1 MPSVLAVALA
11 AVQAALALPGAR
23 AELLRVD
30 GAPARCEARRA
41 EVPHPVAA
49 SGRVALRLSGS
60 DASGRA
66 CEAWVWAEV
75 RLRAPVLVTTRSV
88 ASGEPLQ
95 GAVATAEREVRP
107 GRTPL
112 AALPEGARAD
122 HALPAGT
129 ALDDGALRVGPRPGE
144 PVTVLLRAGAL
155 AVEQRGTAIS
165 CRRGRACAL
174 LPSGRRVEGT
184 WHGGRIELEAT

>member
-11 AVQAALALPGAR
+11 AIQTALALPGAR
-23 AELLRVD
+23 AEVLRVD
-30 GAPARCEARRA
+30 GAPARCEVRRA
-41 EVPHPVAA
+41 AVARPVAA
-49 SGRVALRLSGS
+49 SGRLALRLSGS
-60 DASGRA
+60 DASGRP

-75 RLRAPVLVTTRSV
+75 RLYAPALVTSRPV
-88 ASGEPLQ
+88 AIGEPLQ
-95 GAVATAEREVRP
+95 GAVATAEREIRP
-107 GRTPL
+107 GRSPL

-122 HALPAGT
+122 RALPAG
-129 ALDDGALRVGPRPGE
+129 AVLDEGVLRIGPRPGE

-155 AVEQRGTAIS
+155 AVEQRGTATS

-174 LPSGRRVEGT
+174 LPSGRRVEGV

>member
-1 MPSVLAVALA
+1 MLSALAVALA

-23 AELLRVD
+23 AEVLRVD
-30 GAPARCEARRA
+30 GAPAHCEVRRA
-41 EVPHPVAA
+41 EVPRPVAA
-49 SGRVALRLSGS
+49 SGPVALRFSGS
-60 DASGRA
+60 DASGRP
-66 CEAWVWAEV
+66 CEAWAWAEV
-75 RLRAPVLVTTRSV
+75 RLRAPALVTTRPV
-88 ASGEPLQ
+88 AIGEPLQ

-112 AALPEGARAD
+112 AVLPEGARAD
-122 HALPAGT
+122 RALPAG
-129 ALDDGALRVGPRPGE
+129 AVLDEGTLRVGPRPGE
-144 PVTVLLRAGAL
+144 PVTVVLRAGAL
-155 AVEQRGTAIS
+155 AVEQRGTATS

>member
-1 MPSVLAVALA
+1 MPPVLAVALA
-11 AVQAALALPGAR
+11 AVQAALALPGAH
-23 AELLRVD
+23 AEVLRVD
-30 GAPARCEARRA
+30 GAPARCEVGRA
-41 EVPHPVAA
+41 EVPRPVAA
-49 SGRVALRLSGS
+49 SGSVAIHLSGS
-60 DASGRA
+60 DATGRP

-75 RLRAPVLVTTRSV
+75 RLRAPTLVTSRPV
-88 ASGEPLQ
+88 PAGEPLQ
-95 GAVATAEREVRP
+95 GAVATVEREVRP

-122 HALPAGT
+122 RALPAGT

-144 PVTVLLRAGAL
+144 PVTVLLRSGAL
-155 AVEQRGTAIS
+155 AVEQRGTAVS